1 MRISDWSSDVCSSD
15 LPATGAWVLAGGDPR
30 SAGPAA
36 DRGIAV
42 VDQRVDQDAVLG
54 DVTLDVL
61 VAPTRDR
68 RDFDLALFGVPA
80 DDRCDDPVVGLGA
93 TQSRGP
99 GVIASQGVRERL
111 HLADRAAGVRSEERR
126 VGKECVITCRSRWS
140 PYH

>member
-1 MRISDWSSDVCSSD
+1 MRSRVDPAFGLVLSG
-15 LPATGAWVLAGGDPR
+15 PATGAWVLAGGDPR

-80 DDRCDDPVVGLGA
+80 DDRCDDPVVGDRKS
-93 TQSRGP
+93 T
-99 GVIASQGVRERL
+99 RL
-111 HLADRAAGVRSEERR
+111 NSSH
-126 VGKECVITCRSRWS
+126 
-140 PYH
+140 

>member
-80 DDRCDDPVVGLGA
+80 DDRCDDPGVGLG
-93 TQSRGP
+93 
-99 GVIASQGVRERL
+99 
-111 HLADRAAGVRSEERR
+111 RSEEGRA
-126 VGKECVITCRSRWS
+126 GKECVRTCRSRLS
-140 PYH
+140 PDH